1 MRWKA
6 RRVGKGHTVSR
17 RAVRRASG
25 NIVERTKRRAQ
36 PFDNILRPPSA
47 RGSRPVHRIATRAF
61 TGAVIAMAFVFT
73 VAFEVVAEVPYS
85 VEPHARVL
93 RLPTGMDLFLS
104 LHRCRRGLRGGAGRR
119 GQADTRAGGEGRGHG
134 AGRRPRRAAHGH
146 HTSSGWAAKR
156 GFTAHAESVTTTGSA
171 CRTHDW
177 ARGGWSP
184 ASKRGRGEGGRGDE
198 VGCSTEDRPERG
210 EWRVACRTRR

>member
-47 RGSRPVHRIATRAF
+47 RGSRPVHRIVTRAF

-93 RLPTGMDLFLS
+93 RLPTGMDLFCL
-104 LHRCRRGLRGGAGRR
+104 CTAAVAVCAAERGGAVKQTPGR
-119 GQADTRAGGEGRGHG
+119 AVKAVAMVLDVVHDVL
-134 AGRRPRRAAHGH
+134 HM
-146 HTSSGWAAKR
+146 
-156 GFTAHAESVTTTGSA
+156 VTTRRQAGQRSEGSL
-171 CRTHDW
+171 H
-177 ARGGWSP
+177 
-184 ASKRGRGEGGRGDE
+184 
-198 VGCSTEDRPERG
+198 
-210 EWRVACRTRR
+210 TRKV